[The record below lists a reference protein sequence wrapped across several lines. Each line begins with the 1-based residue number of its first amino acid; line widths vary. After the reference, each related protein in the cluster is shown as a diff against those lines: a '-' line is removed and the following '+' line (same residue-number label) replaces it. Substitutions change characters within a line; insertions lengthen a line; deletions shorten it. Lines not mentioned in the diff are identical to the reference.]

1 MKLFGLLAA
10 SASAGIVE
18 HPLFEQFK
26 EWKNQ
31 FGKVYSTSAETTE
44 RFEKWL
50 DNHQDSEKNIPG
62 FFVFQYKFENIKTN
76 YILS

>member
-1 MKLFGLLAA
+1 MKLLGLLAA

-50 DNHQDSEKNIPG
+50 DNHQDSEKYFSFLCFSI
-62 FFVFQYKFENIKTN
+62 
-76 YILS
+76 

>member
-1 MKLFGLLAA
+1 MKLLGLLAA

-50 DNHQDSEKNIPG
+50 DNHQDSGKIFHISLVFNIDS
-62 FFVFQYKFENIKTN
+62 KI
-76 YILS
+76 

>member
-1 MKLFGLLAA
+1 MKLFGLLAV
-10 SASAGIVE
+10 SASAATVE

-31 FGKVYSTSAETTE
+31 FGKVYSTSTETTE

-50 DNHQDSEKNIPG
+50 DNHQEHGSKS
-62 FFVFQYKFENIKTN
+62 
-76 YILS
+76 LSKKMYLLLNLQA